1 MPMPGYN
8 YIENDEG
15 NVCGVWLSNHDSW
28 FVDSGYMPG
37 LNTFE
42 AMASLDGHFT
52 PLMKAQL
59 RSHNYRKVPNP
70 SDDKGWYIMFGPDKA
85 PCEES
90 DHYNTAREHYK
101 KAEKLFSAE
110 QFNEAIEEYKLA
122 IALRPDYGRA
132 YMGLGDCY
140 YLLKDYDS
148 AIGYFEKSIS
158 YKPYAPTYRYLGDA
172 YLQKGELNQAIEAYK
187 KSVAMDPD
195 YEPAK
200 ISLRLSQ
207 ARKNNQA
214 QGLHRWYNWL
224 LRR

>member
-1 MPMPGYN
+1 
-8 YIENDEG
+8 
-15 NVCGVWLSNHDSW
+15 
-28 FVDSGYMPG
+28 
-37 LNTFE
+37 
-42 AMASLDGHFT
+42 MASLDGHFT